1 MSTTTTAPTT
11 GVIEQALAHAMIAP
25 EQEGYAVAR
34 RGLAALFGELLGLA
48 QDPAA
53 APPRVDKH
61 AVDLLIADI
70 DRKLSAQLDEILHH
84 PAFQR
89 LESAW
94 RSLRLLVD
102 RTDFRE
108 NIRVHVLDVDRQAL
122 ADDFADAPEVCQ
134 SGLYKLVYTGEYGQ
148 FGGEPYGAI
157 IGDYDFG
164 PGAGDISLLQKL
176 ASVASMAHSPFI
188 AAAGPSFFGLESFQR
203 LPNLNDLASIL
214 DGPQFARWRS
224 FRETEDAR
232 SVGLTLPRFL
242 LRLPYGEDGTP
253 VRAFAY
259 EESVAG
265 HHQCYLWGNAAFAF
279 ATRLTESFARYRW
292 CPNVIG
298 PQSGGSVPG
307 LPLHRVRTAG
317 ADETKIPTEVL
328 ISERREF
335 ELADQGFIALA
346 MRKGADDACFFSAS
360 SCQRPK
366 TFGSSAEGRQA
377 EVNHRLGAQ
386 LPYLLV
392 VNRLAHYLKVLQR
405 EQIGSWKERADLER
419 ELNAWLGQYVADMD
433 NPQPAVRNVRPL
445 RAAKVVVEDAPG
457 DPGWYR
463 VRLSVRPHFKYLGAS
478 FTLSLVGKLD
488 QEAG

>member
-1 MSTTTTAPTT
+1 
-11 GVIEQALAHAMIAP
+11 V
-25 EQEGYAVAR
+25 
-34 RGLAALFGELLGLA
+34 
-48 QDPAA
+48 
-53 APPRVDKH
+53 
-61 AVDLLIADI
+61 
-70 DRKLSAQLDEILHH
+70 
-84 PAFQR
+84 
-89 LESAW
+89 
-94 RSLRLLVD
+94 
-102 RTDFRE
+102 
-108 NIRVHVLDVDRQAL
+108 
-122 ADDFADAPEVCQ
+122 Q

-157 IGDYDFG
+157 IGNYDFG
-164 PGAGDISLLQKL
+164 PGAADIALLQKL
-176 ASVASMAHSPFI
+176 ASVASMAHAPFI
-188 AAAGPSFFGLESFQR
+188 AAAGPGFFGLESFQR
-203 LPNLNDLASIL
+203 LPNLNDLGSIL
-214 DGPQFARWRS
+214 DGPRFARWRS
-224 FRETEDAR
+224 FRDSEDAR
-232 SVGLTLPRFL
+232 SIGLVLPRFL

-259 EESVAG
+259 EEAVAG
-265 HHQCYLWGNAAFAF
+265 HHDRYLWGNAAFAF

-307 LPLHRVRTAG
+307 LPLHRLRSAG

-335 ELADQGFIALA
+335 ELAEQGFIALA
-346 MRKGADDACFFSAS
+346 MRKGSDDACFFSAS
-360 SCQRPK
+360 SCQRPR
-366 TFGSSAEGRQA
+366 TFGQSPEGRQA

-386 LPYLLV
+386 LPYLFV

-405 EQIGSWKERADLER
+405 EQIGSWKERSDLER

-433 NPQPAVRNVRPL
+433 NPQPAVRDVRPL
-445 RAAKVVVEDAPG
+445 RAAKVAVEDAPG

-488 QEAG
+488 RENR